1 MIEKLEY
8 LLALA
13 RERHFGR
20 AAEACGVSQPSLS
33 LGLKQL
39 EEALGV
45 MLVQR
50 GSRFIGL
57 TVEGERTLE
66 WAGRIVINARDMRQ
80 EIKDLRRDLSGQL
93 RIAVIP
99 AALPM
104 VASITH
110 QLSTSHPEI
119 DFTILSR
126 PSNEIGPM
134 LENLEIDAALTYL
147 DIDPLTR
154 VTTIPVYHERYRLLL
169 AKDSPMC
176 NGATETWANVARLPL
191 CLLTRDTQNRR
202 MIESLLRE
210 NGGKPRVSL
219 ESNSM
224 TVLFSH
230 VRTGAWATVMPDRL
244 AQSVGIA
251 AEFVTIPIVE
261 PEVVHTIGL
270 VLPLR
275 DPTTALTAALSAE
288 ARRVGAEL
296 MSQA

>member
-1 MIEKLEY
+1 MIDKLEY

-13 RERHFGR
+13 QERHFGR
-20 AAEACGVSQPSLS
+20 AAEACRVSQPSLS

-66 WAGRIVINARDMRQ
+66 WARRIVGDARSMRQ
-80 EIKDLRRDLSGQL
+80 DIKELRRDLSGQL

-104 VASITH
+104 VAAITH
-110 QLSTSHPEI
+110 QLSMSHPAVN
-119 DFTILSR
+119 FCILSR
-126 PSNEIGPM
+126 PSNEIASM
-134 LENLEIDAALTYL
+134 LENLEIDAALVYL
-147 DIDPLTR
+147 DAEPLTR
-154 VTTIPVYHERYRLLL
+154 VTTIPLYRERYRLLV
-169 AKDSPMC
+169 AKDSAMC
-176 NGATETWANVARLPL
+176 RSDSETWANVSLLPL
-191 CLLTRDTQNRR
+191 CLLTSDTQNRR
-202 MIESLLRE
+202 MIESLLRN
-210 NGGKPRVSL
+210 NGETPRISL

-230 VRTGAWATVMPDRL
+230 VRTGSWATVMPDKL
-244 AQSVGIA
+244 VQSAGTTTDFRV
-251 AEFVTIPIVE
+251 IPILE
-261 PEVVHTIGL
+261 PDVVHTIGL

-275 DPTTALTAALSAE
+275 EPATALVAALAAE
-288 ARRVGAEL
+288 ARRVGRES
-296 MSQA
+296 MSQV

>member
-20 AAEACGVSQPSLS
+20 AAEACAVSQPSLS

-66 WAGRIVINARDMRQ
+66 WARRIVSDARAMRQ
-80 EIKDLRRDLSGQL
+80 DIKDLRRDLTGQL

-110 QLSTSHPEI
+110 QLFTSHPEV

-126 PSNEIGPM
+126 PAKEIGSM
-134 LENLEIDAALTYL
+134 LENLEIDAALIYL
-147 DIDPLTR
+147 DVDPLTR
-154 VTTIPVYHERYRLLL
+154 VTTIPIYHERYRLLI

-176 NGATETWANVARLPL
+176 RGPSETWANVARLPL

-202 MIESLLRE
+202 MVESLLRE
-210 NGGKPRVSL
+210 NGGTPRISL

-230 VRTGAWATVMPDRL
+230 VRTGSWATVMPDRL
-244 AQSVGIA
+244 AQSIGIA
-251 AEFVTIPIVE
+251 AEFHAIPIVE

-275 DPTTALTAALSAE
+275 DPTTALVAALAAE

-296 MSQA
+296 MGQM